1 MKMVTIIGA
10 RPQFIKAA
18 TVSRVIRT
26 QSEIEEVIVHTG
38 QHYDANMSEIFFT
51 ELEIPEPHYNLGIGG
66 QLHGQMTGRQLEAIE
81 EVLIKEKAELVLVY
95 GDTNSTLAGA
105 LAAAK
110 LNIPVV
116 HVEAGLRSFNKN
128 MPEEVNR
135 ILTDHLAELL
145 FAPTQAAVDNLAEE
159 GLKDQKVSVSGDVMY
174 DAALFYGEKAE
185 AKKALL
191 DKIAVQ
197 HESYILVT
205 VHRAENTDDASRL
218 KWIVDQL
225 IKISAYIQVV
235 LPLHPRT
242 RKALI
247 ELGLIDSVLKSMIV
261 IEPVGY
267 LEMVLLEKH
276 AKCIV
281 TDSGGV
287 QKEAYFH
294 NRPCITLRN
303 ETEWIELIMSGSN
316 RLCEFSGDNLLQMV
330 ITEQAKIKTDPT
342 LYGTG
347 NAAEKI
353 VDEIIRHTQK
363 QVQAHNG

>member
-51 ELEIPEPHYNLGIGG
+51 ELEIPEPNYNLGIGG

-174 DAALFYGEKAE
+174 DAALFYGEKA
-185 AKKALL
+185 
-191 DKIAVQ
+191 
-197 HESYILVT
+197 
-205 VHRAENTDDASRL
+205 
-218 KWIVDQL
+218 
-225 IKISAYIQVV
+225 
-235 LPLHPRT
+235 
-242 RKALI
+242 
-247 ELGLIDSVLKSMIV
+247 
-261 IEPVGY
+261 
-267 LEMVLLEKH
+267 
-276 AKCIV
+276 
-281 TDSGGV
+281 
-287 QKEAYFH
+287 
-294 NRPCITLRN
+294 
-303 ETEWIELIMSGSN
+303 
-316 RLCEFSGDNLLQMV
+316 
-330 ITEQAKIKTDPT
+330 
-342 LYGTG
+342 
-347 NAAEKI
+347 
-353 VDEIIRHTQK
+353 
-363 QVQAHNG
+363 